1 MSESRLFIIALSVF
15 PVLVSLV
22 IIAGCITTPAAP
34 GSTTPPSGTISLPSS
49 GSPLPAPAS
58 NPAGSIQLEGNI
70 YGISSNPQVGID
82 TITFTI
88 GLPLKAPEVD
98 LTRMEIV
105 FSTPVTAPVI
115 LTHGTRESTS
125 TFTTTRGN
133 YAIASL
139 RPMDEVEVSFRVR
152 GVPAGTAVN
161 VELKPA
167 AGVPLRLSVTVP
179 SMLYSTNILS

>member
-1 MSESRLFIIALSVF
+1 MSDSRLFIIALSVF

-34 GSTTPPSGTISLPSS
+34 GSTTSPSAPVSLPSS
-49 GSPLPAPAS
+49 VSPLPAPA
-58 NPAGSIQLEGNI
+58 ASIQLEGNI
-70 YGISSNPQVGID
+70 YGISTNPKVGID

-133 YAIASL
+133 YAIGSL
-139 RPMDEVEVSFRVR
+139 RSGDEVEVSFRVK

-161 VELKPA
+161 MELKPI
-167 AGVPLRLSVTVP
+167 AGGSTHLSGTVP
-179 SMLYSTNILS
+179 SMLYSINILG

>member
-1 MSESRLFIIALSVF
+1 MSESRLFIKALSVL

-34 GSTTPPSGTISLPSS
+34 GSSISSSAPVSSPSS
-49 GSPLPAPAS
+49 GSHLPAPAS
-58 NPAGSIQLEGNI
+58 DPAVSIQLEGNI

-105 FSTPVTAPVI
+105 FSTHGTASVI
-115 LTHGTRESTS
+115 LTHGSRDSTT

-133 YAIASL
+133 YAITSL
-139 RPMDEVEVSFRVR
+139 RPAEEVEVAFRVK
-152 GVPAGTAVN
+152 GVPAGTTVN
-161 VELKPA
+161 IELRPS
-167 AGVPLRLSVTVP
+167 AGVPLSLSRIVP
-179 SMLYSTNILS
+179 AMLYSTNILG

>member
-1 MSESRLFIIALSVF
+1 
-15 PVLVSLV
+15 
-22 IIAGCITTPAAP
+22 
-34 GSTTPPSGTISLPSS
+34 
-49 GSPLPAPAS
+49 
-58 NPAGSIQLEGNI
+58 
-70 YGISSNPQVGID
+70 
-82 TITFTI
+82 
-88 GLPLKAPEVD
+88 
-98 LTRMEIV
+98 MEIV

-167 AGVPLRLSVTVP
+167 AGVPLRLSGTVP

>member
-22 IIAGCITTPAAP
+22 IIAGCITTPAST
-34 GSTTPPSGTISLPSS
+34 GSTTSPSGTISLPSS
-49 GSPLPAPAS
+49 VSPLPAPAG
-58 NPAGSIQLEGNI
+58 GSIQLEGNI
-70 YGISSNPQVGID
+70 YGISTNPKVGID

-98 LTRMEIV
+98 LTRMKII

-115 LTHGTRESTS
+115 LTHGARESTS

-139 RPMDEVEVSFRVR
+139 RSGDEVEVSFRVK

-161 VELKPA
+161 VELKPI
-167 AGVPLRLSVTVP
+167 AGGSIHLSGTVP
-179 SMLYSTNILS
+179 SMLYSTNILG